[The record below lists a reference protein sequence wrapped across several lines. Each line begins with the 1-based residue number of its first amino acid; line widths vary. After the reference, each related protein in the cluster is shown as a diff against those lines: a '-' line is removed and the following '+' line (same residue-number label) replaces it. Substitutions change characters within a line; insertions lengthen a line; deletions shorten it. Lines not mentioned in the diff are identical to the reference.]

1 MLPPPSAPSVV
12 IQNVSKTYGATR
24 ALDGISLIVPSGQFV
39 AVIGRSGAGKTT
51 LLRCLSR
58 AATPSQGVIQVE
70 GRDIVALRGRALRH
84 YRARTGMIYQQFN
97 LVRRLTVMDNVLI
110 GRLPHTAG
118 VWRWAALAR
127 CFAQRDS
134 DIAARALDHVGLL
147 DRAWQRVDTLSGGQ
161 QQRVAIAR
169 ALAQAPELIL
179 ADEPV
184 ASLDLANGTAVMET
198 LRQRAADAGLTVIAT
213 LHHVEYA
220 RRFADRILGLAN
232 GRLVFDGTPASLDD
246 PALFR
251 VLGDV
256 VGPMPNAEPLATAQP
271 EWAPV

>member
-1 MLPPPSAPSVV
+1 MVSSGVPAIVV
-12 IQNVSKTYGATR
+12 DRVSKIYGTTR
-24 ALDGISLIVPSGQFV
+24 ALDGISLTVPAGQFV

-58 AATPSQGVIQVE
+58 AVTPSAGAIAVA
-70 GRDIVALRGRALRH
+70 GDDIVGLRGRALRRH
-84 YRARTGMIYQQFN
+84 RARVGMIYQQFN

-110 GRLPHTAG
+110 GRLPHASG
-118 VWRWAALAR
+118 AWRWAALIR
-127 CFAQRDS
+127 RFAQRDR

-169 ALAQAPELIL
+169 ALAQAPEMIL

-198 LRQRAADAGLTVIAT
+198 LRGRAAAAGLTVIAT

-220 RRFADRILGLAN
+220 RRFADRILALAD
-232 GRLVFDGTPASLDD
+232 GQLVFDGMPDALDD
-246 PALFR
+246 AMLLRVFGELSGPVDATEPITAGQPA
-251 VLGDV
+251 
-256 VGPMPNAEPLATAQP
+256 
-271 EWAPV
+271 WAAV

>member
-1 MLPPPSAPSVV
+1 MIARAPAVV
-12 IQNVSKTYGATR
+12 VESLSKAYGATR
-24 ALDGISLIVPSGQFV
+24 ALERVSLTILAGQFV

-58 AATPSQGVIQVE
+58 AATPTEGAIRVE
-70 GRDIVALRGRALRH
+70 GRDIATLGGRALRR

-127 CFAQRDS
+127 CFAPRDR

-169 ALAQAPELIL
+169 ALAQGPELIL

-184 ASLDLANGTAVMET
+184 ASLDVANGAAVMEA
-198 LRQRAADAGLTVIAT
+198 LRHGAAGAGLTVIAT

-220 RRFADRILGLAN
+220 RRFADRVLGLAE
-232 GRLVFDGTPASLDD
+232 GRLVFDGAPAALD
-246 PALFR
+246 AAAHLRIF
-251 VLGDV
+251 GDSAAARAV
-256 VGPMPNAEPLATAQP
+256 REPLATA
-271 EWAPV
+271 EWATA

>member
-1 MLPPPSAPSVV
+1 MPPDVPAVV
-12 IQNVSKTYGATR
+12 VESVSKIYGATR
-24 ALDGISLIVPSGQFV
+24 ALDRVSVSIPAGQFV

-58 AATPSQGVIQVE
+58 AVMPSAGAIAVGAT
-70 GRDIVALRGRALRH
+70 DIVHLKGRALRR

-97 LVRRLTVMDNVLI
+97 LVRRLAVMDNVLV

-118 VWRWAALAR
+118 LWRWAALVRWFGA
-127 CFAQRDS
+127 ADRDV
-134 DIAARALDHVGLL
+134 AARALDHVGLL

-184 ASLDLANGTAVMET
+184 ASLDVANGTAVMES
-198 LRQRAADAGLTVIAT
+198 LRHRAADAGLTVIAT

-220 RRFADRILGLAN
+220 RRFADRVLGLAD
-232 GRLVFDGTPASLDD
+232 GRLVFDGPPAILDD
-246 PALFR
+246 DALARVFGEIAGPELGHEPA
-251 VLGDV
+251 
-256 VGPMPNAEPLATAQP
+256 ATAQP
-271 EWAPV
+271 SWAPA

>member
-1 MLPPPSAPSVV
+1 MWTTGPPAVSVHG
-12 IQNVSKTYGATR
+12 VSKVYGTTR
-24 ALDGISLIVPSGQFV
+24 ALDRVSLTVPAGQFV

-58 AATPSQGVIQVE
+58 AATPSEGVIRVAE
-70 GRDIVALRGRALRH
+70 DDIGGLRGRALRQ
-84 YRARTGMIYQQFN
+84 YRARVGMIYQQFN

-110 GRLPHTAG
+110 GRLPHTGG

-127 CFAQRDS
+127 WFGRRDR

-184 ASLDLANGTAVMET
+184 ASLDLGNGTAVMET
-198 LRQRAADAGLTVIAT
+198 LRHRAASAGLTVIAT

-220 RRFADRILGLAN
+220 RRFADRILGLAD
-232 GRLVFDGTPASLDD
+232 GRLVFDGAPDALDDATLLRVFGEVPGPAS
-246 PALFR
+246 A
-251 VLGDV
+251 
-256 VGPMPNAEPLATAQP
+256 AEPLVAGQRA
-271 EWAPV
+271 WAPA